1 VFGADWIRKI
11 RAARSHKAGNEWAKP
26 SEELAALLI
35 REIYTNR
42 EEALANATMAR
53 KEVAV
58 SHEAPG
64 NRVRQKLEEI
74 LGEKQRWPNSP

>member
-1 VFGADWIRKI
+1 M
-11 RAARSHKAGNEWAKP
+11 
-26 SEELAALLI
+26 

-42 EEALANATMAR
+42 EEALAKATMAR

-58 SHEAPG
+58 KLSFEAAR
-64 NRVRQKLEEI
+64 NRVRQRLEEI

>member
-1 VFGADWIRKI
+1 M
-11 RAARSHKAGNEWAKP
+11 
-26 SEELAALLI
+26 

-58 SHEAPG
+58 SLEAPG
-64 NRVRQKLEEI
+64 NRVRQRLEEI
-74 LGEKQRWPNSP
+74 LGEKQRWPNSPCS